1 MRRYYIVEQ
10 CKIRTESEATTWPRF
25 SSFRFDCW
33 CGKSFFSFVNI
44 LPFPF
49 IFPRLRK
56 ILRYS
61 QTSACVVYTI
71 LHQVYIFA
79 CLLSEQ
85 FFCVREFSSSLSI
98 SFFFSLDL
106 RHQHLSQRLRIP
118 IQKLYLP
125 SRHRKQWET
134 AHSWRSKM
142 WVAHHSLRPFHSHPL
157 LALRLRLR
165 VLLVET
171 TNLIQTESEVTS
183 PYKKEWCVKEMLN
196 SVFIDIVVSLYGY

>member
-1 MRRYYIVEQ
+1 MRRYHIVEQ
-10 CKIRTESEATTWPRF
+10 CKIRTESEATTCPRF

-33 CGKSFFSFVNI
+33 SGKRFFSFVNI

-71 LHQVYIFA
+71 LRQVYIFA

-85 FFCVREFSSSLSI
+85 FFACVKFLNRVQEFSSSLSV

-183 PYKKEWCVKEMLN
+183 PYKKE
-196 SVFIDIVVSLYGY
+196 

>member
-1 MRRYYIVEQ
+1 MAALFIL
-10 CKIRTESEATTWPRF
+10 
-25 SSFRFDCW
+25 RFDCW
-33 CGKSFFSFVNI
+33 SGKRFFSFVNI

-125 SRHRKQWET
+125 SRHRKRWET

-157 LALRLRLR
+157 LALRPRLR

-183 PYKKEWCVKEMLN
+183 PYKKE
-196 SVFIDIVVSLYGY
+196 

>member
-1 MRRYYIVEQ
+1 MRRYHIVKQ
-10 CKIRTESEATTWPRF
+10 CKIRTESEAMTWPRF

-33 CGKSFFSFVNI
+33 IGKRFFSFVNI

-79 CLLSEQ
+79 CLLREQ
-85 FFCVREFSSSLSI
+85 FFACVKFLNRVQEFSSSLSI

-106 RHQHLSQRLRIP
+106 RHQHLSQRLRNP

-165 VLLVET
+165 VQLVET
-171 TNLIQTESEVTS
+171 KNLIQTESEVTS
-183 PYKKEWCVKEMLN
+183 PY
-196 SVFIDIVVSLYGY
+196 

>member
-1 MRRYYIVEQ
+1 MRRYHIVEQ

-33 CGKSFFSFVNI
+33 SGKRFFSFVNI

-49 IFPRLRK
+49 ISLAYGKYCGTRRHRLVLFTPSYIK
-56 ILRYS
+56 CIFLHVFLVS
-61 QTSACVVYTI
+61 SFFACVKFLNRV
-71 LHQVYIFA
+71 Q
-79 CLLSEQ
+79 
-85 FFCVREFSSSLSI
+85 EFSSSLSV

-183 PYKKEWCVKEMLN
+183 PYKKE
-196 SVFIDIVVSLYGY
+196 

>member
-1 MRRYYIVEQ
+1 MRRYHIVKQ
-10 CKIRTESEATTWPRF
+10 CKIRTESEAMTWPRF

-33 CGKSFFSFVNI
+33 IGKRFFSFVNI

-79 CLLSEQ
+79 CLLREQ
-85 FFCVREFSSSLSI
+85 FFACVKFLNRVQEFSSSLSI

-118 IQKLYLP
+118 IQKLYHP

-171 TNLIQTESEVTS
+171 TNLIQTESEVIS
-183 PYKKEWCVKEMLN
+183 PYKKE
-196 SVFIDIVVSLYGY
+196 